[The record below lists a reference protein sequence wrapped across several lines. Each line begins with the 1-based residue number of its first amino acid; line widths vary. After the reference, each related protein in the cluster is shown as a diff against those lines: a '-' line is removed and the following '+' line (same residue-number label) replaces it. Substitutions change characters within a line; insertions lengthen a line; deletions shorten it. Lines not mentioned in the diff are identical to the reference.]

1 MNQTVLNRSRSDK
14 FAFVL
19 ELPKVLKQ
27 QQDIVLQK
35 EYNADTIQFTTF
47 GSPVPTIT
55 VPEVKV
61 PFGGQVYNTSSISRP
76 AYPPISL
83 RFLVDNGYQN
93 YWILWKWLNLFND
106 NKEGTTNLNA
116 PLNSKKD
123 DIILTN
129 PIVDYAANFTLFGL
143 DEFNNKIISFNY
155 TQAFITGLSPIEFS
169 FQNPAEITCTAT
181 FVFNQLRVDLI
192 KDINVSSC

>member
-1 MNQTVLNRSRSDK
+1 MNQAVLNRSRSDK

-19 ELPKVLKQ
+19 ELPEALKK

-35 EYNADTIQFTTF
+35 QYNADTIQFTTY
-47 GSPVPTIT
+47 GSPVPNIS
-55 VPEVKV
+55 VPEIKV

-76 AYPPISL
+76 AYPPLSL

-116 PLNSKKD
+116 PLNSKRD

-129 PIVDYAANFTLFGL
+129 PLRDYAANFSLFGL
-143 DEFNNKIISFNY
+143 DEFNNKVISFNY
-155 TQAFITGLSPIEFS
+155 TQAFITSISPIDYS

-181 FVFNQLRVDLI
+181 FVFNQLQIDLL
-192 KDINVSSC
+192 KDVNVPSC